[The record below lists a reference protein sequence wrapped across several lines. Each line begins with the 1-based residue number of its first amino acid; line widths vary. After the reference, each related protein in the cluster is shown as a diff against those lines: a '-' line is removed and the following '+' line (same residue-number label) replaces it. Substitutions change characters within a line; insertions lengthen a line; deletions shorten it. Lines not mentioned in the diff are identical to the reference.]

1 MSFFFYYYYSSFL
14 LVIALTNDPF
24 CFLTAYSESFPL
36 LAVYVPRCF
45 LLYTPLPWQHEAQI
59 LALELVYIS
68 LPPRGSDDTDRFI
81 DRYIPSL

>member
-1 MSFFFYYYYSSFL
+1 MSFFFYYYYSFL

-45 LLYTPLPWQHEAQI
+45 LLYTHCHGSMKHK
-59 LALELVYIS
+59 S
-68 LPPRGSDDTDRFI
+68 LHWS
-81 DRYIPSL
+81 